1 MKKTMSMIVS
11 CAVIASML
19 TACGTSETSNSKP
32 NAASTTSSATDATSA
47 VSSED
52 SKTEE
57 KTDEASSSYHVEIDN
72 YNRTTVYTEVPKRI
86 VSLSYSET
94 EILVALGLEDKIVG
108 IAEADNVLDDC
119 APKYR
124 DTISGLNIISSTAE
138 GGVPTLETLLT
149 VDPDFVYATSYAL
162 NSESGV
168 GELSDF
174 ENYNMNVYVS
184 STTYK
189 PTCSIDDVYED
200 IRNIG
205 KIFQV
210 EDKADALISEMES
223 KINDVTKVTTNI
235 SDPVKAF
242 AYIGGNDSRA
252 ATVGGNALAN
262 DLMTKA
268 GVVNVFGDEQEG
280 MFGVGIEAI
289 VQANPDVIILF
300 SNAGGSGMSS
310 ASDKKDFLKSLDVL
324 KDVTAIKE
332 DRFVEIPDFTMNFG
346 TAQNAEAVEALAKAI
361 YPDLF
366 A

>member
-1 MKKTMSMIVS
+1 MKKTMGMIVS
-11 CAVIASML
+11 CALIASML

-32 NAASTTSSATDATSA
+32 NAAPTTSSATDAISA

-72 YNRTTVYTEVPKRI
+72 YNRTTVF
-86 VSLSYSET
+86 
-94 EILVALGLEDKIVG
+94 EDKIVG
-108 IAEADNVLDDC
+108 IAEADNVLDEC
-119 APKYR
+119 APEYR
-124 DTISGLNIISSTAE
+124 DAISKLNIIASTAE

-210 EDKADALISEMES
+210 EDKADALISKMES
-223 KINDVTKVTTNI
+223 KIKDVTKVTANI

-268 GVVNVFGDEQEG
+268 GVENVFGDKQEG

-300 SNAGGSGMSS
+300 SNVGGSGMST
-310 ASDKKDFLKSLDVL
+310 ASEKKEFLKSLDVL
-324 KDVTAIKE
+324 QDVTAIKE

-346 TAQNAEAVEALAKAI
+346 TAQNAEAVETLAKAI

>member
-1 MKKTMSMIVS
+1 MKKTISTIVS
-11 CAVIASML
+11 CALIASML
-19 TACGTSETSNSKP
+19 TACGTSKSSNSKSET
-32 NAASTTSSATDATSA
+32 ASTTSSATETTSA
-47 VSSED
+47 VSSEE

-57 KTDEASSSYHVEIDN
+57 KADEASSSYHVEIDN
-72 YNRTTVYTEVPKRI
+72 FNRKTVYTEVPKRI

-119 APKYR
+119 DPKYR
-124 DTISGLNIISSTAE
+124 DTISGLNIIASTDE

-149 VDPDFVYATSYAL
+149 VDPDFVYATSYSL

-210 EDKADALISEMES
+210 EDKADAIVSEMES
-223 KINDVTKVTTNI
+223 KISVVTNVTANI
-235 SDPVKAF
+235 SEPVKAF

-280 MFGVGIEAI
+280 IFGVGIEAI

-300 SNAGGSGMSS
+300 GNVGGSGMSS
-310 ASDKKDFLKSLDVL
+310 ASDKKEFLKSLDVL

-346 TAQNAEAVEALAKAI
+346 TVQNAEAVETLAKAI